1 MDVCFLT
8 GFFCVTGCII
18 ILTGVTDYVSD
29 GSTVIKL
36 DNGHE
41 LLAHI
46 TGSGCMV
53 GTCVAVFCAAAA
65 AASTVEVRTDKKL
78 VDGDML
84 SGAIGG

>member
-1 MDVCFLT
+1 
-8 GFFCVTGCII
+8 
-18 ILTGVTDYVSD
+18 
-29 GSTVIKL
+29 VIRL

-41 LLAHI
+41 LLGHI

-53 GTCVAVFCAAAA
+53 GTCVAVFCAA

>member
-1 MDVCFLT
+1 MV
-8 GFFCVTGCII
+8 
-18 ILTGVTDYVSD
+18 
-29 GSTVIKL
+29 KL

-65 AASTVEVRTDKKL
+65 LTAEFRTNKKL

-84 SGAIGG
+84 SGAIGGYVLNHIPPSQPSYLEILEFWQ